1 MAIYTNLPVYEE
13 CYQLLLSI
21 VTYTRHIQRDLRY
34 TLEEQL
40 KQNTVDM
47 LVLIFKANKTEKKA
61 GYIASA
67 REKLVEVQVMSR
79 ILNDLKQN
87 AIRRRATQPGR
98 NAAQSRLAAAC
109 QGNFRQSACYIRVTC
124 FSFKTTPEDMR
135 PRPVPASWIRQTVR
149 HKSGDSCSTG
159 SDSEVNCPFSM
170 TGTS

>member
-34 TLEEQL
+34 TLGEQL

-67 REKLVEVQVMSR
+67 REKLVEV
-79 ILNDLKQN
+79 
-87 AIRRRATQPGR
+87 
-98 NAAQSRLAAAC
+98 
-109 QGNFRQSACYIRVTC
+109 
-124 FSFKTTPEDMR
+124 
-135 PRPVPASWIRQTVR
+135 
-149 HKSGDSCSTG
+149 
-159 SDSEVNCPFSM
+159 
-170 TGTS
+170 